1 MSPMDDITAKEIIY
15 CGLVVALLCAPLLQ
29 ILFS

>member
-1 MSPMDDITAKEIIY
+1 MDDIPTKEIIY
-15 CGLVVALLCAPLLQ
+15 CSLVVALLCAPLLQ